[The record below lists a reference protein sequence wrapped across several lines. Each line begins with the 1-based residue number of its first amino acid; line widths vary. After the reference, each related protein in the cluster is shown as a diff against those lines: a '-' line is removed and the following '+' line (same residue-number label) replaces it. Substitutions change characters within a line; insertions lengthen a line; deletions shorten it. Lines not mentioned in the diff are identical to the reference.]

1 MAAILIAA
9 STMLILS
16 CSKDVTDRTAQ
27 SDALATQ
34 QQSGAVQE
42 SIAEP
47 TGYQALIKLSKSK
60 EQVIVDYNTTGIT
73 VTWQYISK
81 GVWKATFDQQ
91 ADITQVDVNATA
103 ANGSKDI
110 RVGSEYSNGSED
122 PNEDGLTLYISNKKG
137 LTDKAEMSVHL
148 DIYTYDN
155 PAPPME

>member
-1 MAAILIAA
+1 MAAILLAA
-9 STMLILS
+9 STLLILS
-16 CSKDVTDRTAQ
+16 CSKEVTDRMPQ
-27 SDALATQ
+27 SDTLGMQ
-34 QQSGAVQE
+34 KKSDAVQE
-42 SIAEP
+42 SILEP

-81 GVWKATFDQQ
+81 GVWKATFDRQ
-91 ADITQVDVNATA
+91 AEITQVDVYATA
-103 ANGSKDI
+103 ADHSKDI